1 MAHMEFFVSK
11 YKSLNKKD
19 LIKQIQDSYAEF
31 MKFKVG
37 EKNLLK
43 DQYKFL
49 PEPFINY
56 NQLK

>member
-31 MKFKVG
+31 MKFKIE
-37 EKNLLK
+37 EKNLLNNH
-43 DQYKFL
+43 YNLFHA
-49 PEPFINY
+49 PFIYY
-56 NQLK
+56 NRWE

>member
-1 MAHMEFFVSK
+1 MEYFREK

-19 LIKQIQDSYAEF
+19 LIKQIQDSYAEL

-43 DQYKFL
+43 DQYKIFART
-49 PEPFINY
+49 FY
-56 NQLK
+56 